1 MAAEEDYFGSDD
13 DFNLDQLQ
21 EIENA
26 ALLASL
32 TQKQQ
37 KAEQPQP
44 QPQPRLQ
51 HHHQPQQPQLQRQP
65 PPVQQQHRQQQQQQQ
80 QQQQPPRNPYQIS
93 SRAASYNSNR
103 QNATQSH
110 SGPNRPYTNPAFQPP
125 RPAPPPAPKNLSAE
139 EQEVRA
145 AYLARNRERQR
156 LQQERHDAF
165 LAQQRQVEQQ
175 QQQQQQQQ
183 ASQTAVQQQAYITEQ
198 RQTQLS
204 QTYTHRQRQLQPR
217 NSYRQPTP
225 AFITQPTL
233 PSTPGDR
240 SRLQSTIKRPSPY
253 VYQTTNGTARPK
265 PQPPAAP
272 ANVARPEG
280 YANDEQARELWGT
293 GAATEVVVQEAPR
306 GTAALEASAL
316 GTSAF
321 GTSAWISSNDQTLG
335 KTATSH
341 RVTNHD
347 MVDYDAIA
355 RAEAS
360 RAGETPAIDVDGGK
374 GMTAHDLEEL
384 ERLRK
389 AAQQLLLEKDEL
401 QKKLKQ
407 ANVDVQ
413 TKAGENLL
421 LRKKME
427 KAETEHR
434 SEVDAIRSYAQQK
447 SDKAEEEM
455 SKLRADVVKMQA
467 DLEFDRNDQRE
478 MHRELKQYQEKDK
491 LPSKLPKDTGILTP
505 RKNRITELCD
515 GFDADEAGMV
525 RSSPPVGMPGS
536 RGRRTP
542 SKSAKRKRKPN
553 ESPMKHSQTLMLPI
567 LQSGNNSQRSV
578 MMEIGAESEDE
589 DFDAMIDKMTLEDL
603 GLGNDDRQQFLES
616 ILSYKPED
624 GELTILEVL
633 ESYYFPSDAGTS
645 LSALFMENVPQA
657 DVDAAYGEF
666 PARICCILIALWDR
680 CYTEKFFEPLS
691 LLLGF
696 LHEVINYDFGE
707 QLFPII
713 LEQFVEILQK
723 TVMLNSLERFKG
735 RYDRIN
741 PLVDVEKCLSL
752 FETVALGVLVNDE
765 LSRHFWSL
773 VQPDFI
779 APFMTYNQ
787 PISHIRLILN
797 TLPSS
802 VFSTS
807 YGPISPDPLQQKDYE
822 RVTLIHASFLLT
834 TEPKADPAA
843 HPGHRRAEILSIRTA
858 ILTFYSCIA
867 STTHGITSLVT
878 NSNWQAL
885 SRIIVRLHHE
895 LEEVYEDRYG
905 MKNSV
910 KFINNGVSFIHRV
923 LKLQTSNDDI
933 ERLLGSNAHNGN
945 GYKHLVV
952 FARVAFVKEGGYLS
966 RAGVLP
972 ETVEMA
978 MEVLEGS
985 VTMEQGDEIWGL
997 FRGRDDVS
1005 GGDLMTESMLE
1016 GDKVLREEEM
1026 RG

>member
-32 TQKQQ
+32 TQKQ
-37 KAEQPQP
+37 KKPEQPQP
-44 QPQPRLQ
+44 QPQPQNQ
-51 HHHQPQQPQLQRQP
+51 HQKQQQNKPPQPIRQQQPQPQ
-65 PPVQQQHRQQQQQQQ
+65 
-80 QQQQPPRNPYQIS
+80 RNPYQIS
-93 SRAASYNSNR
+93 SKAASASFSSNR
-103 QNATQSH
+103 YNATQSH
-110 SGPNRPYTNPAFQPP
+110 AGPSRPYTNPAFQPP
-125 RPAPPPAPKNLSAE
+125 RPAPPPAPKNLSE
-139 EQEVRA
+139 EEKEVRA
-145 AYLARNRERQR
+145 AYLARNQERQR
-156 LQQERHDAF
+156 LRQQQQDAY
-165 LAQQRQVEQQ
+165 LAQQRQTEQQ
-175 QQQQQQQQ
+175 QQKQP
-183 ASQTAVQQQAYITEQ
+183 AATAVPTQPAPTVVQQQAYIAEQ

-225 AFITQPTL
+225 SYITQPTL
-233 PSTPGDR
+233 PSTPGHQ
-240 SRLQSTIKRPSPY
+240 SRLQNAVKRPSGP
-253 VYQTTNGTARPK
+253 VYPTARPNP

-272 ANVARPEG
+272 TSIARPEE
-280 YANDEQARELWGT
+280 YANYDQAKELWDA
-293 GAATEVVVQEAPR
+293 GAATEVVVQDAR
-306 GTAALEASAL
+306 GGTAALEASAL

-321 GTSAWISSNDQTLG
+321 GTSAWISSNDLTLG
-335 KTATSH
+335 KTATTSH
-341 RVTNHD
+341 RVTNND
-347 MVDYDAIA
+347 MVDYDAV
-355 RAEAS
+355 AEAEVI
-360 RAGETPAIDVDGGK
+360 RAGESVAMDVDEGK
-374 GMTAHDLEEL
+374 GISAHDLEEL
-384 ERLRK
+384 EKLRK
-389 AAQQLLLEKDEL
+389 AAQQLMLEKDEL

-407 ANVDVQ
+407 ATVDVQ
-413 TKAGENLL
+413 TKTGENLL

-447 SDKAEEEM
+447 SEKADEEM
-455 SKLRADVVKMQA
+455 AKLKADVVKMQA
-467 DLEFDRNDQRE
+467 DLEFDRNDQKE
-478 MHRELKQYQEKDK
+478 MHRELKRYQEKDK
-491 LPSKLPKDTGILTP
+491 QPPKNVRDTGLQTP

-515 GFDADEAGMV
+515 GFDADEAGML
-525 RSSPPVGMPGS
+525 RSSPPIGIPGS

-542 SKSAKRKRKPN
+542 SKSAKRKRKAN

-567 LQSGNNSQRSV
+567 LQSGGNSQRSL
-578 MMEIGAESEDE
+578 MMDAGPEPEEE

-616 ILSYKPED
+616 ILSFKPEE
-624 GELTILEVL
+624 GEPTILEVL
-633 ESYYFPSDAGTS
+633 ENYHFPSDAGTS
-645 LSALFMENVPQA
+645 LAALFMENVPQA
-657 DVDAAYGEF
+657 DVDATYGEF
-666 PARICCILIALWDR
+666 PAKICCILIALWNR

-691 LLLGF
+691 LLLDF
-696 LHEVINYDFGE
+696 LQHVIDSDFGE
-707 QLFPII
+707 QLLPTI
-713 LEQFVEILQK
+713 LESFVDVLQK

-735 RYDRIN
+735 HNDRVN
-741 PLVDVEKCLSL
+741 PLIDVEKCLML
-752 FETVALGVLVNDE
+752 FETVALRVLVDE
-765 LSRHFWSL
+765 ELNKHFWAL

-787 PISHIRLILN
+787 PIPHIRIILN

-822 RVTLIHASFLLT
+822 RVALIHASFLLT
-834 TEPKADPAA
+834 TEPKPDPEA
-843 HPGHRRAEILSIRTA
+843 HPGRRRAEILSVRSA

-905 MKNSV
+905 VQNSV

-933 ERLLGSNAHNGN
+933 ERLLGSTAHNGN

-966 RAGVLP
+966 NLGILP
-972 ETVEMA
+972 ETVDMA

-997 FRGRDDVS
+997 FRGRS
-1005 GGDLMTESMLE
+1005 GGAGGDSMTESMLE
-1016 GDKVLREEEM
+1016 GDRVLREEEM
-1026 RG
+1026 KR

>member
-13 DFNLDQLQ
+13 DINLDELQ

-32 TQKQQ
+32 TQKQK

-44 QPQPRLQ
+44 QPQP
-51 HHHQPQQPQLQRQP
+51 P
-65 PPVQQQHRQQQQQQQ
+65 PAIKQQQQQQ

-93 SRAASYNSNR
+93 SKAGASFTSNR

-110 SGPNRPYTNPAFQPP
+110 SGPHRPYTNPAFQPP

-145 AYLARNRERQR
+145 AYLARNQERQR
-156 LQQERHDAF
+156 LRQQQQDAY
-165 LAQQRQVEQQ
+165 LAQQRQAEQQ
-175 QQQQQQQQ
+175 AAVPTQPT
-183 ASQTAVQQQAYITEQ
+183 QTVAQQQAYITEQ

-204 QTYTHRQRQLQPR
+204 QTYSHRQRQLQPR

-225 AFITQPTL
+225 SYITQPTL
-233 PSTPGDR
+233 PSTPGNQ
-240 SRLQSTIKRPSPY
+240 SRLQNPLKRPAAPH
-253 VYQTTNGTARPK
+253 VYQTTNGTARPN
-265 PQPPAAP
+265 PQPAAP
-272 ANVARPEG
+272 ANTARPEE
-280 YANDEQARELWGT
+280 YANYDQAKELWDT
-293 GAATEVVVQEAPR
+293 GAATEMVVQEAG

-347 MVDYDAIA
+347 MVDYDAV
-355 RAEAS
+355 AEAEVTK
-360 RAGETPAIDVDGGK
+360 AGESAVMDVDGGK
-374 GMTAHDLEEL
+374 GGLTAHDLEEL
-384 ERLRK
+384 ETLRK

-413 TKAGENLL
+413 IKTGENLL

-427 KAETEHR
+427 KADTEHR

-455 SKLRADVVKMQA
+455 AKLRADVVKMQA
-467 DLEFDRNDQRE
+467 DLEFDRNDQKE
-478 MHRELKQYQEKDK
+478 MHRELKQYQEKVR
-491 LPSKLPKDTGILTP
+491 LPSKALKESGLQTP

-515 GFDADEAGMV
+515 GFDDDEAGML

-553 ESPMKHSQTLMLPI
+553 ESPMKSQTLMLPI
-567 LQSGNNSQRSV
+567 LQSGNNAQRSV
-578 MMEIGAESEDE
+578 MMETGLDPEEE

-616 ILSYKPED
+616 ILSHKPND
-624 GELTILEVL
+624 GALTILEIL
-633 ESYYFPSDAGTS
+633 ENYNFPSEAGTS
-645 LSALFMENVPQA
+645 LAALFMENVPQA

-691 LLLGF
+691 LVLDF
-696 LHEVINYDFGE
+696 LHYVINNDFGE

-713 LEQFVEILQK
+713 LEPFVEVLQK

-735 RYDRIN
+735 RNDRIN
-741 PLVDVEKCLSL
+741 PLVDVEKCLLL
-752 FETVALGVLVNDE
+752 FETVALGVLINDD
-765 LSRHFWSL
+765 LNRHFWAL
-773 VQPDFI
+773 IQPDFI

-834 TEPKADPAA
+834 TEPKVDSTVE
-843 HPGHRRAEILSIRTA
+843 PGHRRAEILSIRSA

-895 LEEVYEDRYG
+895 LEEIYEDRYG
-905 MKNSV
+905 LKNSV
-910 KFINNGVSFIHRV
+910 NFINNGVSFIHRV

-952 FARVAFVKEGGYLS
+952 FARVAFVQDGGYLS

-997 FRGRDDVS
+997 FRGRSDGD

-1016 GDKVLREEEM
+1016 GDRVLREEEM
-1026 RG
+1026 KQ

>member
-37 KAEQPQP
+37 KAEQLQP
-44 QPQPRLQ
+44 QS
-51 HHHQPQQPQLQRQP
+51 QP
-65 PPVQQQHRQQQQQQQ
+65 PPPIQQQQRQQQQQ
-80 QQQQPPRNPYQIS
+80 QQQQPPKNPYQIS
-93 SRAASYNSNR
+93 SKAASYNSNR

-110 SGPNRPYTNPAFQPP
+110 HPGPNRPYANLAFQPP

-145 AYLARNRERQR
+145 AYLARNQERQR
-156 LQQERHDAF
+156 LRQQQQDTY
-165 LAQQRQVEQQ
+165 LAQQRQAEQQPNPTQQ
-175 QQQQQQQQ
+175 QQQQH
-183 ASQTAVQQQAYITEQ
+183 ATQTIAQQQAYINEQ

-217 NSYRQPTP
+217 SSYRQPTP
-225 AFITQPTL
+225 SYITQPTL

-240 SRLQSTIKRPSPY
+240 SRFQNSTKRPLAG
-253 VYQTTNGTARPK
+253 VDRATNGTAK
-265 PQPPAAP
+265 PAVPT
-272 ANVARPEG
+272 NIARPEE
-280 YANDEQARELWGT
+280 YANYDQAKELWDT
-293 GAATEVVVQEAPR
+293 GAATEVVVQEAAR

-321 GTSAWISSNDQTLG
+321 GTSAWISSNEPTLG
-335 KTATSH
+335 KTATLP

-347 MVDYDAIA
+347 MVDYDAV
-355 RAEAS
+355 AEAGVA
-360 RAGETPAIDVDGGK
+360 RAGESAAMDVDGGK
-374 GMTAHDLEEL
+374 GPTAHDIEEL
-384 ERLRK
+384 EALRK
-389 AAQQLLLEKDEL
+389 ATQQLLLEKDEL

-407 ANVDVQ
+407 ATVEVQ
-413 TKAGENLL
+413 TKTGENML
-421 LRKKME
+421 LRKKIE

-447 SDKAEEEM
+447 SDKADEEM
-455 SKLRADVVKMQA
+455 AKLRADVVKMQA
-467 DLEFDRNDQRE
+467 DLEFDRNDQQA

-491 LPSKLPKDTGILTP
+491 QLPKSVKDTMGLQTP

-567 LQSGNNSQRSV
+567 LQSGGNLQRSM
-578 MMEIGAESEDE
+578 MMESGPEPEEE
-589 DFDAMIDKMTLEDL
+589 DFDAMIDKMTLEEL
-603 GLGNDDRQQFLES
+603 GLGNDDRQQFLEN
-616 ILSYKPED
+616 ILSFKPNE
-624 GELTILEVL
+624 GQLTILEIL
-633 ESYYFPSDAGTS
+633 ENYHFPSEAGTS
-645 LSALFMENVPQA
+645 LAALFMENVPQA
-657 DVDAAYGEF
+657 DVDSQYGEF
-666 PARICCILIALWDR
+666 PAKICSILIALWDR

-696 LHEVINYDFGE
+696 LHHVIDCDFGG

-713 LEQFVEILQK
+713 LEPFVEVLQK

-741 PLVDVEKCLSL
+741 PLVDVEQCLRI
-752 FETVALGVLVNDE
+752 FETVALGVLIDDDLN
-765 LSRHFWSL
+765 RHFWAL
-773 VQPDFI
+773 IQPDFI

-787 PISHIRLILN
+787 PMSHIRLILN

-802 VFSTS
+802 VSSTS

-834 TEPKADPAA
+834 TEPKVDPTV
-843 HPGHRRAEILSIRTA
+843 HPGHRRAEILSIRSA

-905 MKNSV
+905 IENSV

-933 ERLLGSNAHNGN
+933 ERMLGSTAHNGN
-945 GYKHLVV
+945 GYKHLVL
-952 FARVAFVKEGGYLS
+952 FARVAFVKEGDYLS

-997 FRGRDDVS
+997 FKGREDVS
-1005 GGDLMTESMLE
+1005 VGGDSMTESMLE
-1016 GDKVLREEEM
+1016 GDRVLREEEM
-1026 RG
+1026 KR

>member
-32 TQKQQ
+32 TQKQR

-44 QPQPRLQ
+44 QPQLQ
-51 HHHQPQQPQLQRQP
+51 PQP
-65 PPVQQQHRQQQQQQQ
+65 PPPPIQQSRQQQQQ
-80 QQQQPPRNPYQIS
+80 PSKNPYQIS
-93 SRAASYNSNR
+93 SKAASYNSNR
-103 QNATQSH
+103 QNATQSHH

-145 AYLARNRERQR
+145 AYLARNQERQR
-156 LQQERHDAF
+156 LRQQQQDAY
-165 LAQQRQVEQQ
+165 LAQQRQAEQQ
-175 QQQQQQQQ
+175 PVPTQQP
-183 ASQTAVQQQAYITEQ
+183 AAQTIAQHQAYINEQ

-225 AFITQPTL
+225 SYITQPTL

-240 SRLQSTIKRPSPY
+240 SRLQNSIKRPSVH
-253 VYQTTNGTARPK
+253 VYQTTNGTAK
-265 PQPPAAP
+265 PAVPT
-272 ANVARPEG
+272 NIARPEE
-280 YANDEQARELWGT
+280 YANYDQAKELWDT
-293 GAATEVVVQEAPR
+293 AGAATEVVVQEAAG

-321 GTSAWISSNDQTLG
+321 GTSAWISSNEPTLG
-335 KTATSH
+335 KTATLP

-347 MVDYDAIA
+347 MVDYNAV
-355 RAEAS
+355 AEAGVA
-360 RAGETPAIDVDGGK
+360 RAGESAAMDIDEAK
-374 GMTAHDLEEL
+374 GPTAHDLEEL
-384 ERLRK
+384 EALRK
-389 AAQQLLLEKDEL
+389 AAQQLALEKDEL

-407 ANVDVQ
+407 ATVDVQ
-413 TKAGENLL
+413 TKTGENML
-421 LRKKME
+421 LRKKIE

-455 SKLRADVVKMQA
+455 AKLRADVVKMQA
-467 DLEFDRNDQRE
+467 DLEFDRNDQQA
-478 MHRELKQYQEKDK
+478 MHRELKQYQQKDK
-491 LPSKLPKDTGILTP
+491 QPSKPAKDTTGLQTP

-553 ESPMKHSQTLMLPI
+553 ESPMKHSQTLVLPI
-567 LQSGNNSQRSV
+567 LQSGGNSQRSI
-578 MMEIGAESEDE
+578 MMETGAEPEEDL
-589 DFDAMIDKMTLEDL
+589 DAMIDKMTLEEL

-616 ILSYKPED
+616 ILSYKPEE
-624 GELTILEVL
+624 GQLTILEIL
-633 ESYYFPSDAGTS
+633 ENYHFPSDAGTS
-645 LSALFMENVPQA
+645 LAALFMENVPQA
-657 DVDAAYGEF
+657 DVDAPYGEF
-666 PARICCILIALWDR
+666 PSRICCILIALWDR

-696 LHEVINYDFGE
+696 LHHVIDCDFGE

-713 LEQFVEILQK
+713 LEPFVEVLQK

-735 RYDRIN
+735 RYDKIN
-741 PLVDVEKCLSL
+741 PLVDVEKCLLL
-752 FETVALGVLVNDE
+752 FETVALGALINDD
-765 LSRHFWSL
+765 LSKHFWSL
-773 VQPDFI
+773 IQPDFI

-787 PISHIRLILN
+787 PMSHIRLILN

-807 YGPISPDPLQQKDYE
+807 YGPISPDPLEQKDYE

-834 TEPKADPAA
+834 TEPKADPTV
-843 HPGHRRAEILSIRTA
+843 HPGHRRAEILSIRSA

-905 MKNSV
+905 IENSV

-933 ERLLGSNAHNGN
+933 ERLLGSTAHNGN

-952 FARVAFVKEGGYLS
+952 FARVAFAKEGGYLS
-966 RAGVLP
+966 RAGLLP

-985 VTMEQGDEIWGL
+985 VTLEQGDEIWGL
-997 FRGRDDVS
+997 FKGKDGADA
-1005 GGDLMTESMLE
+1005 GGDSMTESMLE
-1016 GDKVLREEEM
+1016 GERVLREEEM
-1026 RG
+1026 RR

>member
-1 MAAEEDYFGSDD
+1 M
-13 DFNLDQLQ
+13 
-21 EIENA
+21 
-26 ALLASL
+26 
-32 TQKQQ
+32 
-37 KAEQPQP
+37 
-44 QPQPRLQ
+44 
-51 HHHQPQQPQLQRQP
+51 
-65 PPVQQQHRQQQQQQQ
+65 
-80 QQQQPPRNPYQIS
+80 
-93 SRAASYNSNR
+93 
-103 QNATQSH
+103 
-110 SGPNRPYTNPAFQPP
+110 
-125 RPAPPPAPKNLSAE
+125 
-139 EQEVRA
+139 
-145 AYLARNRERQR
+145 
-156 LQQERHDAF
+156 
-165 LAQQRQVEQQ
+165 
-175 QQQQQQQQ
+175 
-183 ASQTAVQQQAYITEQ
+183 
-198 RQTQLS
+198 
-204 QTYTHRQRQLQPR
+204 
-217 NSYRQPTP
+217 
-225 AFITQPTL
+225 
-233 PSTPGDR
+233 
-240 SRLQSTIKRPSPY
+240 
-253 VYQTTNGTARPK
+253 
-265 PQPPAAP
+265 
-272 ANVARPEG
+272 
-280 YANDEQARELWGT
+280 
-293 GAATEVVVQEAPR
+293 VVQEAAG

-321 GTSAWISSNDQTLG
+321 GTSAWISSNEPTLG

-347 MVDYDAIA
+347 MVDYDAV
-355 RAEAS
+355 AEAEVI
-360 RAGETPAIDVDGGK
+360 RADESAVMDVDPGK
-374 GMTAHDLEEL
+374 GLTAHDLEEL
-384 ERLRK
+384 ETLRK
-389 AAQQLLLEKDEL
+389 AAQQLLLEKDDL

-407 ANVDVQ
+407 ATVDVQ
-413 TKAGENLL
+413 TKTGENLL

-467 DLEFDRNDQRE
+467 DLEFDRNDQQA
-478 MHRELKQYQEKDK
+478 MHRELKQYQEKDRQ
-491 LPSKLPKDTGILTP
+491 PSKPLKDTSLQTP
-505 RKNRITELCD
+505 RKTRIIELCD

-525 RSSPPVGMPGS
+525 RSSPPVGIPGS
-536 RGRRTP
+536 RGRKTP

-553 ESPMKHSQTLMLPI
+553 DSPMKHSQTLMLPI

-578 MMEIGAESEDE
+578 MMETGPEPDEE

-616 ILSYKPED
+616 ILSYKPEE
-624 GELTILEVL
+624 GVLTILEIW
-633 ESYYFPSDAGTS
+633 ENYHFPSDAGTS
-645 LSALFMENVPQA
+645 LAALFMENVPQA

-666 PARICCILIALWDR
+666 PARISCILIALWDR

-691 LLLGF
+691 LLLDF
-696 LHEVINYDFGE
+696 LHHVINCDFGE

-713 LEQFVEILQK
+713 LEPFVEVLQK

-741 PLVDVEKCLSL
+741 SLVDVEKCLLL
-752 FETVALGVLVNDE
+752 FETVALGVLINED
-765 LSRHFWSL
+765 LSRHFWAL

-834 TEPKADPAA
+834 TEPKADPTA

-867 STTHGITSLVT
+867 STTYGITSLVT

-905 MKNSV
+905 LKNSV

-966 RAGVLP
+966 KAGILP

-997 FRGRDDVS
+997 FRGREGVGA
-1005 GGDLMTESMLE
+1005 GGDSMTESMLE
-1016 GDKVLREEEM
+1016 GDRVLREEEM
-1026 RG
+1026 KR